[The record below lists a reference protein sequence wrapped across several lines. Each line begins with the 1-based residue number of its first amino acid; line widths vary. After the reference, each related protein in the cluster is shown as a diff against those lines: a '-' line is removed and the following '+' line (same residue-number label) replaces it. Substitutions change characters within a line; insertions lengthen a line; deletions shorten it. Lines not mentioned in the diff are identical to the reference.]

1 MRNNNRKISN
11 LTKAVEGIAFQ
22 ANILALHAAIAMA
35 GEGERVLAFAAA
47 AGEVRDLARRGAQA
61 AQAYPLVERK
71 QTL

>member
-1 MRNNNRKISN
+1 
-11 LTKAVEGIAFQ
+11 
-22 ANILALHAAIAMA
+22 MA

-71 QTL
+71 